1 MPLLVN
7 ELDTGSVAMN
17 TKPKAKPPSTKCHW
31 KVIENIG
38 LVSEP
43 IVLNKVAHKN
53 APIRT
58 PAITLHDAMPVT
70 KIIKAPTAI
79 INVEPSPIQPG
90 MFPKNASIQVI
101 ALPAVS
107 TKAF

>member
-1 MPLLVN
+1 MWL
-7 ELDTGSVAMN
+7 SA
-17 TKPKAKPPSTKCHW
+17 
-31 KVIENIG
+31 
-38 LVSEP
+38 EP
-43 IVLNKVAHKN
+43 IVLNNDAHKN

-79 INVEPSPIQPG
+79 IKVEPSPIQPG
-90 MFPKNASIQVI
+90 MLPKKASIQVI

-107 TKAF
+107 FNAP